1 MNKCYGCGVNTEND
15 LCERC
20 FRIRNYNDYKKVND
34 TNEDYIP
41 ILKKINKTNDLV
53 VLVVDLFNV
62 NDMSIFN
69 EYLKNDILLVLT
81 KRDLLPKSVY
91 DQNLL
96 NYNYN
101 IKCKD
106 KIIIS
111 SKKNLQFDEL
121 LEKINTHK
129 KSNKVYIVGYTNA
142 GKSTMINKIIYNYSD
157 LEQEITTSPIS
168 STTLNEIEIK
178 INDALTLIDTPGIL
192 LENDL
197 VNIVEPKKLKT
208 LVPNKEIKPITYQT
222 KEKQYIQIE
231 DLVEIETQNI
241 NLTFY
246 ISNALKINRV
256 YKQKQNNMIKTE
268 IKVNNQ
274 DIVIRGLGFIST
286 KQKGIITIY
295 TKDKVDI
302 FTRDRLI

>member
-1 MNKCYGCGVNTEND
+1 MNKCYGCGITTENE

-20 FRIRNYNDYKKVND
+20 FRIRNYNDYQKVND
-34 TNEDYIP
+34 TNDDYIP
-41 ILKKINKTNDLV
+41 ILNKINDSKDLV
-53 VLVVDLFNV
+53 VMVVDLFNV
-62 NDMSIFN
+62 NDMSIFSK
-69 EYLKNDILLVLT
+69 YLNNDILLVLT

-96 NYNYN
+96 DYNYN
-101 IKCKD
+101 INCVD

-121 LEKINTHK
+121 MEKINKYK
-129 KSNKVYIVGYTNA
+129 KSKNVYVVGYTNA

-157 LEQEITTSPIS
+157 LEQEITTSPIT

-178 INDALTLIDTPGIL
+178 INETLTLIDTPGIL
-192 LENDL
+192 LEDDL
-197 VNIVEPKKLKT
+197 INIVEPKRLKQI
-208 LVPNKEIKPITYQT
+208 VPNKEIKPITYQV
-222 KEKQYIQIE
+222 KDKQYILVD
-231 DLVEIETQNI
+231 DLIKVEAEKI

-246 ISNALKINRV
+246 ISNSLKVTRI
-256 YKQKQNNMIKTE
+256 YKDKNEKSFKTE
-268 IKVNNQ
+268 INVNNQ

-286 KQKGIITIY
+286 KQKGKITIY
-295 TKDKVDI
+295 TNDKIDI